1 MVGIFENYKLGIEN
15 RDRNVKKYM
24 LTIKWRT
31 CLERVLAPAESSK
44 EFFEKLCNIVIDK
57 QLVQM
62 RDKEEEYLLD
72 NLVFLFHEL
81 DRHVVFSSIDAGSDE
96 VFTFAIASTSHK
108 MAHSKT
114 YRLAENQKER
124 ATEISNSIESLLTGD
139 TNLDVCVLL
148 RILNVK
154 LSK

>member
-1 MVGIFENYKLGIEN
+1 M
-15 RDRNVKKYM
+15 
-24 LTIKWRT
+24 
-31 CLERVLAPAESSK
+31 
-44 EFFEKLCNIVIDK
+44 
-57 QLVQM
+57 
-62 RDKEEEYLLD
+62 
-72 NLVFLFHEL
+72 VFLFHEL
-81 DRHVVFSSIDAGSDE
+81 DRHVVISSIDAGSDE
-96 VFTFAIASTSHK
+96 VFNFEIASTSHK

-148 RILNVK
+148 RILNEK